1 MTNPKNCDACG
12 DELRGGISI
21 GGAILC
27 RKCAPGIESE
37 IGALRAAGKPVSAA
51 RIAARMRK
59 ETLHSYI
66 LRDIPPALWEQV
78 QAVSSRRGQTA
89 KDFILAAIS
98 AALSNP

>member
-1 MTNPKNCDACG
+1 MTNPKTCDACG

-21 GGAILC
+21 GGTILC
-27 RKCAPGIESE
+27 RKCAPEIESE
-37 IGALRAAGKPVSAA
+37 IEETRAAGKPVSAA
-51 RIAARMRK
+51 RIAAMRRK

-66 LRDIPPALWEQV
+66 LRDIPPPVWEQV
-78 QAVSSRRGQTA
+78 QAVSARRGQTA

>member
-1 MTNPKNCDACG
+1 MTNPKTCDACG
-12 DELRGGISI
+12 SELRGGISI

-66 LRDIPPALWEQV
+66 LRDIPPELWEQV
-78 QAVSSRRGQTA
+78 QAVSARRGQTA
-89 KDFILAAIS
+89 KDFILSAIS
-98 AALSNP
+98 TALSNP